1 MPDDTPNLA
10 LPYILPGQAQKHVT
24 HNEALRLLDAMVQ
37 LAVLDRTR
45 TAPPVSPAE
54 GDRHLV
60 ASGATGAW
68 EGWDGSIA
76 FQVDGAW
83 LRLIPRP
90 GWQTW
95 VEAESTPL
103 IRTGSAWLTLGA
115 AMGLI
120 TRSASVTV
128 ARGVHDSS
136 VGMAVFEETLSGLS
150 GADSTSSIVIPAG
163 TLLLGV
169 STRTL
174 TAITGAT
181 SFDCGIAGDIGKFGA
196 ALGIAPGST
205 HLGIIAPE
213 PVLTDTAVLLTAN
226 GGPFTGGAVRIAI
239 HGLTCGIPG

>member
-226 GGPFTGGAVRIAI
+226 GGPFTGGTVRIAI

>member
-37 LAVLDRTR
+37 LSVLDRTR

-60 ASGATGAW
+60 AAGATGAW
-68 EGWDGSIA
+68 GGWDGSIA
-76 FQVDGAW
+76 FHIDGAW

-95 VEAESTPL
+95 VEAEGVPL
-103 IRTGSAWLTLGA
+103 IRTGSAWLGLDA

-128 ARGVHDSS
+128 ARGVHDST
-136 VGMAVFEETLSGLS
+136 VGMTVFEETLTGLS
-150 GADSTSSIVIPAG
+150 GADTSSSVVIPAG
-163 TLLLGV
+163 TILLGV

-181 SFDCGIAGDIGKFGA
+181 SFDCGIVGSTGKFGA
-196 ALGIAPGST
+196 SLGIASGST
-205 HLGIIAPE
+205 HLGLIAPE

-239 HGLTCGIPG
+239 HGLTCGLPA